1 MEQMS
6 VVELKAAAYDRLAII
21 EQCQAEIRQI
31 NAELAKRAEAEK
43 AKPEAAEEVEA
54 EPVEAAE

>member
-21 EQCQAEIRQI
+21 EQCQGEIRQI
-31 NAELAKRAEAEK
+31 NAEIAKRAEAEE
-43 AKPEAAEEVEA
+43 AKPEAAKEVKPKSVKGA
-54 EPVEAAE
+54 E